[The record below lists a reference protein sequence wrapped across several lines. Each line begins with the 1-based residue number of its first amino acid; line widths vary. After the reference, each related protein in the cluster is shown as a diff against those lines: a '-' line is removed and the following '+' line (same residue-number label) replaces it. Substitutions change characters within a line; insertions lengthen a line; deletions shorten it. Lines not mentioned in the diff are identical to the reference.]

1 MIIGSEDGRIALV
14 NSQVEVMFGFRRDGL
29 IGQNIRVVVRGW
41 SADPALAGVVD
52 TRELPAR
59 PTSASEFGARRKN
72 DHAFP
77 VEISL
82 SPLQTEEGLLLTS
95 AIRDITER
103 KRADEAIRELN
114 TTLEQRVAE
123 RTEELLRSNE
133 ALRQSNDDLNQFA
146 YAASHDLQE
155 PLRMVALYSQLL
167 QRRYGGQLDE
177 QADQFTSYV
186 VGGAKRMW

>member
-1 MIIGSEDGRIALV
+1 MA
-14 NSQVEVMFGFRRDGL
+14 GL
-29 IGQNIRVVVRGW
+29 A
-41 SADPALAGVVD
+41 SPA
-52 TRELPAR
+52 ELW
-59 PTSASEFGARRKN
+59 ARRKSG
-72 DHAFP
+72 HQFP

-103 KRADEAIRELN
+103 QRADEAIRELN
-114 TTLEQRVAE
+114 ATLEQRVTE

-155 PLRMVALYSQLL
+155 PLRMVALYSQML
-167 QRRYGGQLDE
+167 QRKYLRQTG
-177 QADQFTSYV
+177 
-186 VGGAKRMW
+186 